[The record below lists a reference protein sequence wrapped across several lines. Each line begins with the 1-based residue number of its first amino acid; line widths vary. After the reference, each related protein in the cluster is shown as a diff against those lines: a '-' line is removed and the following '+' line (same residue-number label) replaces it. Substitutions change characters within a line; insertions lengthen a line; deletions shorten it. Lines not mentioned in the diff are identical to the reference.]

1 MSIEGQGHFLTLAQG
16 RVHSKIQT
24 GFPAKILCY
33 YNEIF
38 YERFQVQGNENL
50 MTWCW
55 SHDQDGHHA
64 NIG

>member
-16 RVHSKIQT
+16 RVHSQNSKRISSEAT
-24 GFPAKILCY
+24 VL
-33 YNEIF
+33 NEIL
-38 YERFQVQGNENL
+38 YERFQKQGNEKS

-64 NIG
+64 HIR